1 MSATETGALIARAL
15 ASFNARDVEAMMAC
29 LSEDV
34 AVDIPS
40 AAREIGADKARWQLA
55 NLFRFLQAEAKD
67 IAIMTAAGGF
77 RAAAEFT
84 LIGTYLATLPGF
96 PPARGQ
102 PFRMAAGLFF
112 DIDDEGLISRVT
124 VCCDPA
130 RLSAALRAD

>member
-1 MSATETGALIARAL
+1 MRYKRSPLMEERL
-15 ASFNARDVEAMMAC
+15 ADNRQRI
-29 LSEDV
+29 LL
-34 AVDIPS
+34 
-40 AAREIGADKARWQLA
+40 AARKLV
-55 NLFRFLQAEAKD
+55 
-67 IAIMTAAGGF
+67 AAGGF